1 MDRMGATLSREAM
14 RMPVSQMRA
23 VSSRAHVG
31 SPLAFPWP
39 NTCREQGV
47 GAGRTLM
54 YGPEAETLRS
64 AQRRPRGCNARTDPT
79 QPQPG
84 EARARSPGLPSSA
97 GWGHSL
103 GGPHG
108 DRGSWEEA
116 LPPASFP
123 HAVRDGKPR
132 AWGRHRARREHRLG
146 VGWPGWRRGPTSPR
160 LCAQGQTPGPQRQA
174 SWPGG
179 GVSHMMGGA
188 HLQEGDNG
196 VPGDGL
202 QQARGPGQA
211 LQAGPTGGEEG
222 ADDDDPG

>member
-1 MDRMGATLSREAM
+1 MGTVAPGRKLCPPPPSRMRSGMGNPEPGADT
-14 RMPVSQMRA
+14 
-23 VSSRAHVG
+23 
-31 SPLAFPWP
+31 
-39 NTCREQGV
+39 EQDENIG
-47 GAGRTLM
+47 
-54 YGPEAETLRS
+54 
-64 AQRRPRGCNARTDPT
+64 
-79 QPQPG
+79 
-84 EARARSPGLPSSA
+84 
-97 GWGHSL
+97 
-103 GGPHG
+103 
-108 DRGSWEEA
+108 
-116 LPPASFP
+116 
-123 HAVRDGKPR
+123 
-132 AWGRHRARREHRLG
+132 LG

-160 LCAQGQTPGPQRQA
+160 LWAQGQTPGPQRQA